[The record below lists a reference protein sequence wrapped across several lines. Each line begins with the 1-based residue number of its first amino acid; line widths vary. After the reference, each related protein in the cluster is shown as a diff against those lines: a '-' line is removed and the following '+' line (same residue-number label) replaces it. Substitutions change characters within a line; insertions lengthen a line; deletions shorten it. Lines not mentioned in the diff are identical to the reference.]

1 MTSEWLLV
9 SKFTAIKSVEND
21 VNTILQIEHN
31 KRDVYNK
38 SINNAL
44 KYLDNIVNPDSDIES
59 SEDEDDL

>member
-1 MTSEWLLV
+1 M
-9 SKFTAIKSVEND
+9 
-21 VNTILQIEHN
+21 NTILQIEHN

-38 SINNAL
+38 SINDAL